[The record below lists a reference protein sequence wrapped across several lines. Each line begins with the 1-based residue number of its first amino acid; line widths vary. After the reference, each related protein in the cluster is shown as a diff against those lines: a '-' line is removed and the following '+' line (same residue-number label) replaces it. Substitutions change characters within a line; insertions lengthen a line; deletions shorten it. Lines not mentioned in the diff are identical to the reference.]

1 MKQVFNLK
9 SNFWRNVKLSLNAA
23 LVVLTVFGF
32 VFIMYLDLT
41 NDRIPVKKS
50 NELQQQEEVI
60 VGTVDN
66 GGKI

>member
-41 NDRIPVKKS
+41 NDRIPVKKV

-60 VGTVDN
+60 VEKRDN
-66 GGKI
+66 RGEI

>member
-60 VGTVDN
+60 VGKLDN